1 MRAPLGQTRRKEM
14 QTNEHFDVVI
24 MGGGYAG
31 NVQARHLLRKI
42 PGIKIAVIDP
52 RSDEKVASIHKI
64 GESTV
69 EIGAIFL
76 SKELGLVDYMIE
88 NHLPKCGLA
97 FHWPRDPAK
106 TDTIDDYYSIWPP
119 RFPKVGTFQVHR
131 GKLERDLQAMNRE
144 EGVTFLQGKVKDF
157 ELTSGDAKH
166 EVEVKLNGEGRVT
179 LSADHL
185 VDAASRAFLT
195 GKKTD
200 NIIRD
205 PEAMYG
211 LDTGAVWVRVKGI
224 DRKLFRDGG
233 DPLKTATSHYY
244 STNHWFGHGHW
255 FWMIPICDDTMS
267 ISIGAMFHHS
277 EVDGSALDRKE
288 KFLDF
293 VKSNH
298 TALYDIIASGEIEDF
313 VYWKK
318 PSHLCKEMFS
328 KDNWYAIGDAAYFGD
343 AFYSLGTSTIAF
355 AVESVTELIRAK
367 QAGECPIAT
376 EDKREAYNDFNV
388 YYGQTV
394 MHLYRDHAKHLGNAS
409 AMSWRIY
416 LEYMWWFGVW
426 VPVFIGKWHL
436 DPWFVRATI
445 RNCEKGFF
453 KSMYDD
459 FTRMIDEGKS
469 AGFIDCYRADQ
480 LAFGYCPT
488 DEHMEYM
495 EDSMFEPQRL
505 DIFTSL
511 GRTYFLTAL
520 FVFKYQWNAFGV
532 GGVLSP
538 RTWTRSLRLLAKSV
552 YMHLGSLQHR
562 FRMRSRPASA
572 SHKKQM
578 MDFENYV
585 HRPILQPWTSLPQ
598 PAVDDD
604 EDTLPQASPVA
615 GKRPIPSAPAGL

>member
-1 MRAPLGQTRRKEM
+1 MEAQ
-14 QTNEHFDVVI
+14 QHFDVVI

-31 NVQARHLLRKI
+31 NVQARHLTRKI
-42 PGIKIAVIDP
+42 PGIKVAVIDP

-76 SKELGLVDYMIE
+76 SKELGLVDYLIE

-97 FHWPRDPAK
+97 FHWPKDPAQ
-106 TDTIDDYYSIWPP
+106 TDSIDDYHSIWPP

-131 GKLERDLQAMNRE
+131 GKLERDLRAMNKAD
-144 EGVTFLQGKVKDF
+144 GVSFFQGKVKDF
-157 ELTSGDAKH
+157 QMREDDEAH
-166 EVEVKLNGEGRVT
+166 EVEIRVSGEGRIK

-185 VDAASRAFLT
+185 IDAASRAFLT

-200 NIIRD
+200 NIIHD
-205 PEAMYG
+205 PEDLYG
-211 LDTGAVWVRVKGI
+211 LHTGAVWVRVKGV
-224 DRKLFRDGG
+224 DRELFRKDP

-255 FWMIPICDDTMS
+255 FWMIPICDDSMS

-277 EVDGSALDRKE
+277 EVDGSKLDRKE

-298 TALYDIIASGEIEDF
+298 RALFDIVDSGEIEDF

-318 PSHLCKEMFS
+318 PSHLCKQMFS

-343 AFYSLGTSTIAF
+343 AFYSLGTTTIAF
-355 AVESVTELIRAK
+355 AVESVTEIIRAK
-367 QAGECPIAT
+367 HAGECPDSI
-376 EDKREAYNDFNV
+376 EDKRSAYNDFNV

-394 MHLYRDHAKHLGNAS
+394 MHLYRDHHKHLGNAS

-426 VPVFIGKWHL
+426 VPAFIGKWHL
-436 DPWFVRATI
+436 DPEFARATI
-445 RNCEKGFF
+445 RHCEKGFF
-453 KSMYDD
+453 KTMYDD
-459 FTRMIDEGKS
+459 FSRMIDEGRN

-488 DEHMEYM
+488 DEHTEYM
-495 EDSMFEPQRL
+495 EDAIFEPQRL
-505 DIFTSL
+505 DIYTSL
-511 GRTYFLTAL
+511 ARTYFLTSL
-520 FVFKYQWNAFGV
+520 FVLKYQWKAFGLP
-532 GGVLSP
+532 GLLSP
-538 RTWTRSLRLLAKSV
+538 RTWRRSLRLLAKSG
-552 YMHLGSLQHR
+552 YMKMGSLRHR
-562 FRMRSRPASA
+562 FENRGRPVSA
-572 SHKKQM
+572 AHAQQTQ
-578 MDFENYV
+578 DFKDYV
-585 HRPILQPWTSLPQ
+585 YKPNLQPWTSLAQ
-598 PAVDDD
+598 PEQD
-604 EDTLPQASPVA
+604 ETIDTLPRRVQEAAPS
-615 GKRPIPSAPAGL
+615 GIPSAPAGM

>member
-1 MRAPLGQTRRKEM
+1 M
-14 QTNEHFDVVI
+14 QSNEHFDVVI

-31 NVQARHLLRKI
+31 NVQARHLLRTI
-42 PGIKIAVIDP
+42 PGIRIAIVDP

-97 FHWPRDPAK
+97 FHWPREPSK
-106 TDTIDDYYSIWPP
+106 TDSIDDYFSIWPP

-131 GKLERDLQAMNRE
+131 GKLEHDLQQMNRDG
-144 EGVTFLQGKVKDF
+144 GVTFLQGKVKDF
-157 ELTSGDAKH
+157 ELTAGDEKH
-166 EVEVKLNGEGRVT
+166 NVEVKLNGEGRVT

-200 NIIRD
+200 NILND
-205 PEAMYG
+205 PADMYG

-224 DRKLFRDGG
+224 DRTLFSDGA
-233 DPLKTATSHYY
+233 DPLKTATSQYY

-255 FWMIPICDDTMS
+255 FWMIPICDDSMT

-277 EVDGSALDRKE
+277 EVNGDDLNRKE

-293 VKSNH
+293 VRANH
-298 TALYDIIASGEIEDF
+298 KALYDIIDSGEIEDF

-318 PSHLCKEMFS
+318 PSHLCREMFS

-355 AVESVTELIRAK
+355 AVESVTELIRSK
-367 QAGECPIAT
+367 HAGECPIAT

-388 YYGQTV
+388 YYGKTV
-394 MHLYRDHAKHLGNAS
+394 MHLYRDHDKHLGNAS

-436 DPWFVRATI
+436 DPWFARATI
-445 RNCEKGFF
+445 ANCEKGFF
-453 KSMYDD
+453 KTMYDD
-459 FTRMIDEGKS
+459 FTRMIEQGRS

-480 LAFGYCPT
+480 LALSYSPT
-488 DEHMEYM
+488 DEHIDYM
-495 EDSMFEPQRL
+495 EDAIFEPQRL
-505 DIFTSL
+505 DIFSSL
-511 GRTYFLTAL
+511 GRTYFLTVL
-520 FVFKYQWNAFGV
+520 FLFKFQWKAFGLM
-532 GGVLSP
+532 GVLSP
-538 RTWTRSLRLLAKSV
+538 RTLYRAARLLAKSV
-552 YMHLGSLQHR
+552 YMHTGSLQHR
-562 FRMRSRPASA
+562 FRMRGRPASA
-572 SHKKQM
+572 PNAELAA
-578 MDFENYV
+578 DFQDYV
-585 HRPILQPWTSLPQ
+585 HRPILQPWLTQSA
-598 PAVDDD
+598 PAEEDD
-604 EDTLPQASPVA
+604 EATLPQDSMGAAARRVP
-615 GKRPIPSAPAGL
+615 RAPAGL

>member
-1 MRAPLGQTRRKEM
+1 M
-14 QTNEHFDVVI
+14 QSNEHFDVVI

-31 NVQARHLLRKI
+31 NVQARHLLRNI
-42 PGIKIAVIDP
+42 PGLRIAIVDP
-52 RSDEKVASIHKI
+52 RSDDKVASIHKI

-76 SKELGLVDYMIE
+76 TKELGLIDYMIE

-97 FHWPRDPAK
+97 FHWPRDPST
-106 TDTIDDYYSIWPP
+106 TDTIDDYFSIWPP

-131 GKLERDLQAMNRE
+131 GKLERDLQQMNRDD
-144 EGVTFLQGKVKDF
+144 GVTFLQGKVKTFD
-157 ELTSGDAKH
+157 LNAGDEQH
-166 EVEVKLNGEGRVT
+166 NIEVKLNGEGRVS

-200 NIIRD
+200 NILTD
-205 PEAMYG
+205 PAEMYG

-224 DRKLFRDGG
+224 DRTLFRDGA
-233 DPLKTATSHYY
+233 DPMKTATSHYY

-255 FWMIPICDDTMS
+255 FWMIPICDDSMT

-277 EVDGSALDRKE
+277 EVNGEDLNRKE

-293 VKSNH
+293 VKANH
-298 TALYDIIASGEIEDF
+298 KALYDIIASGEIEDF

-355 AVESVTELIRAK
+355 AVESVTELIRSK
-367 QAGECPIAT
+367 HAGECPIAT

-388 YYGQTV
+388 YYGKTV
-394 MHLYRDHAKHLGNAS
+394 MHLYRDHHKHLGNAS

-426 VPVFIGKWHL
+426 VPTFIGKWHL
-436 DPWFVRATI
+436 DPWFARATI

-453 KSMYDD
+453 KTMYDD
-459 FTRMIDEGKS
+459 FSRMIDEGRS

-480 LAFGYCPT
+480 LALGYCPT
-488 DEHMEYM
+488 DEHVDYM
-495 EDSMFEPQRL
+495 EDAVFEPQRL
-505 DIFTSL
+505 DIFSSL
-511 GRTYFLTAL
+511 GRTYFLTVL
-520 FVFKYQWNAFGV
+520 FLFKFEWNAFGLM
-532 GGVLSP
+532 GVLSP
-538 RTWTRSLRLLAKSV
+538 RTLYRAARMLAKSV
-552 YMHLGSLQHR
+552 YMHMGSLQHR
-562 FRMRSRPASA
+562 FRMRGRPSSA
-572 SHKKQM
+572 AHAQTT

-585 HRPILQPWTSLPQ
+585 HRPILQPWLSGTT
-598 PAVDDD
+598 AAEDEDD
-604 EDTLPQASPVA
+604 EATLPQEDSGASRA
-615 GKRPIPSAPAGL
+615 PISSAPAGL